1 MREPIFNPSTYNWE
15 QPLDTP
21 AEVARDVARAFAM
34 DRGVKIRACLVELGW
49 TPPDETKAAKAALAA
64 AVDAVV
70 RRGEAVHW
78 DALERQLVA
87 AHDALPTAD

>member
-1 MREPIFNPSTYNWE
+1 M
-15 QPLDTP
+15 
-21 AEVARDVARAFAM
+21 
-34 DRGVKIRACLVELGW
+34 
-49 TPPDETKAAKAALAA
+49 PDEFAPIGPARPATADDLYNALVAADAIVGKQRARIAELEAALAA

-78 DALERQLVA
+78 DELERQLVA